1 MKALKISLAVIVV
14 AAIGTGVFLGIQN
27 IIKPPSPPPAKNQFI
42 AKIEQEI
49 DSFGK
54 LPDSKFCKG
63 FYNDVAFHIDD
74 FYRQGK
80 LGEYN
85 KDGKM
90 YKDSLNNVQWK
101 ENLSKNLYAA
111 YADKFVKQVFYVFR
125 GSEWKVDDLK
135 FIRSEYQTLRKSSL
149 LEKGSPV
156 DKEFTKIQTI
166 FDKYDEIVALI
177 SSCKGFAFSGTAL
190 SNRFPIADVQ
200 SKIARAADYRKNNL
214 ENGYVNNCIRLHD
227 GLREIP
233 QALFRAHVHYLDN
246 KIDEWSEMY
255 SNYNSHSDYVNNL
268 NRPLKTEIDTLDND
282 IYNVSNFDSEYKR
295 LSGKWSADNTKAYN
309 YKY

>member
-14 AAIGTGVFLGIQN
+14 AAIGTGVFLGIQY
-27 IIKPPSPPPAKNQFI
+27 IIDPPPPPPAKNQFI

-49 DSFGK
+49 EQLK
-54 LPDSKFCKG
+54 QKPDNKFCKDY
-63 FYNDVAFHIDD
+63 YNEVAFHIND
-74 FYRQGK
+74 Y
-80 LGEYN
+80 
-85 KDGKM
+85 
-90 YKDSLNNVQWK
+90 YKQNRFGNNQSENDQLK

-111 YADKFVKQVFYVFR
+111 YADKFIKQAFYVFR

-149 LEKGSPV
+149 LEKGSTV

>member
-1 MKALKISLAVIVV
+1 
-14 AAIGTGVFLGIQN
+14 
-27 IIKPPSPPPAKNQFI
+27 
-42 AKIEQEI
+42 
-49 DSFGK
+49 
-54 LPDSKFCKG
+54 
-63 FYNDVAFHIDD
+63 
-74 FYRQGK
+74 
-80 LGEYN
+80 
-85 KDGKM
+85 
-90 YKDSLNNVQWK
+90 
-101 ENLSKNLYAA
+101 
-111 YADKFVKQVFYVFR
+111 
-125 GSEWKVDDLK
+125 
-135 FIRSEYQTLRKSSL
+135 
-149 LEKGSPV
+149 V